1 MKPRPSKPKDVER
14 LLLKMGFV
22 HVRAGSGSHRFY
34 RHPDGRTVVVAFHG
48 SGRTIPIGTLQ
59 QIVGDI
65 GLSVEEFNQRV

>member
-14 LLLKMGFV
+14 LLLHLGFV

-48 SGRTIPIGTLQ
+48 GGKAIPIGTLRK
-59 QIVGDI
+59 IVGDI
-65 GLSVEEFNQRV
+65 GLSVEEFNKRV